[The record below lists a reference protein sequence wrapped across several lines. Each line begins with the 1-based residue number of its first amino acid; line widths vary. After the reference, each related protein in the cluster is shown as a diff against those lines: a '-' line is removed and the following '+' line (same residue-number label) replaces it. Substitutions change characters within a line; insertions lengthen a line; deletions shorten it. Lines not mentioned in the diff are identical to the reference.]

1 MTSFRTAMIV
11 KPRPKAV
18 KALINSIIPPKG
30 TKKEKNITGIKL
42 LDGGEVGNDASD
54 QQNYENDIG
63 AEQLSAPLSEKT
75 ATTSEE
81 PIKENN
87 SVIGETVSLAGIT
100 DNEDIEKDARV
111 LVGLRRVFEL
121 FETSTQ
127 FTSARQ

>member
-1 MTSFRTAMIV
+1 M
-11 KPRPKAV
+11 
-18 KALINSIIPPKG
+18 
-30 TKKEKNITGIKL
+30 
-42 LDGGEVGNDASD
+42 GNDASD
-54 QQNYENDIG
+54 QQNDENDIG
-63 AEQLSAPLSEKT
+63 TEQLSAPLSEKT